1 MLLKIN
7 ENVYF
12 SVEGMKYYN
21 NASID
26 HAVEF
31 SEVQSRMNFS
41 MHGYEDVPWEHLT
54 PEECKM

>member
-1 MLLKIN
+1 
-7 ENVYF
+7 
-12 SVEGMKYYN
+12 MKYYN